1 MVKNLPFNSGDAENV
16 GLILGSG
23 RSPGVGN
30 GTPLQNSCL
39 GNPMDRGACLLQSMG
54 SQTVG
59 HDNMHAQHAHRL
71 YTQDVGLGSTLYI
84 LKTMP

>member
-1 MVKNLPFNSGDAENV
+1 
-16 GLILGSG
+16 
-23 RSPGVGN
+23 
-30 GTPLQNSCL
+30 
-39 GNPMDRGACLLQSMG
+39 MDRGACLLQSMG